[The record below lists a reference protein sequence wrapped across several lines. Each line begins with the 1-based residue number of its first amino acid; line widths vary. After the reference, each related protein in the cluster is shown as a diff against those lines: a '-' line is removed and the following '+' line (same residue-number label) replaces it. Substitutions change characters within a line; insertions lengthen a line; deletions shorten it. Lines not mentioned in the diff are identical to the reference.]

1 MGWLL
6 LGVCLQGLN
15 TGGRRRMEVDGSL
28 PVDIT
33 YTVQVLTLSEA
44 AEVRNLFDSVEYA
57 VPSDTSR

>member
-1 MGWLL
+1 
-6 LGVCLQGLN
+6 
-15 TGGRRRMEVDGSL
+15 MEVDGSL